1 MRMAEQEEWND
12 DFGDISRD
20 DRLSILNAPNFQSDD
35 LIIKEVIL
43 SPLDTEECLNTVRDL
58 MNIYSP
64 VEDTSVDIKDTICDI
79 IRKSQHIELADNG
92 LERMWLSVSDD
103 TILIIEHGIWD

>member
-1 MRMAEQEEWND
+1 MKFR
-12 DFGDISRD
+12 
-20 DRLSILNAPNFQSDD
+20 DD

-79 IRKSQHIELADNG
+79 IRKSQHINLGNDSIMG
-92 LERMWLSVSDD
+92 QMWLSVSDD
-103 TILIIEHGIWD
+103 TILIIEHGIYD